1 MQQHKSIENSSSS
14 IYEVE
19 TKISDVFEQIKKKS
33 EEMPSSQS
41 SVKLFNNLSNPTN
54 LTNPQII
61 MDSKQFEQKL
71 EERKNSKFV
80 RKIKLKN
87 NIINSINNSSKYFPK
102 SNSEISLMVNKSC
115 NLIKNDISKII
126 QNINNI
132 DSIKGSQR
140 NKILLKK
147 IDKKYLNKEKNEIN
161 NNSYFLKGKRNLK
174 KNIIFSGNISS
185 SVKSLDSKRDID
197 DIWEK
202 LKNSKNMKP
211 LNKNKKTNEVKSF
224 NKNSFSND
232 TYHIKLLQY
241 NQNNKNERYQKIC
254 SDKDSQIKALE
265 ETIKQMEKIKNSI
278 DRIYQKEYISHISS
292 IINNEE
298 KENLINND
306 IIKKKNIKLMEYKM
320 ILKKVN
326 ILKESKKNL
335 IKWLYLQ
342 IQVKEKL
349 VKIPEYY
356 KYIIEEN
363 ISLKDINKKGKN
375 KIDKKEYDRIL
386 DYKGKNIYDDVTK
399 FFKEY
404 EILEY
409 KAVERLNNNYDIFDK
424 KLQLQN
430 EHKNNINN
438 IQEEISDDNKKI
450 NGLLKEL
457 ITLKSNNIKLN
468 KEFNII
474 KNNQNL
480 NISGNNNKYLCD
492 LSNKVLFHSKLDP
505 NFNTSNYIYY
515 KKDKSLLFN
524 LILFLY
530 KWISQNKFDEM
541 KNYRFKLNYFLT
553 DEKNMLN
560 ILQYAEIVIDLLLVE
575 KKYYYSNQKLKKTYE
590 KIEDIIDKEIKRE
603 KFLIQ
608 LKIQE
613 QKDIEKNEKIKEKM
627 KKIYFKYNRKIDFD
641 YFRNYQNKKNK
652 FEKNKI
658 DKRETKFEDFF
669 YDIYE

>member
-1 MQQHKSIENSSSS
+1 
-14 IYEVE
+14 
-19 TKISDVFEQIKKKS
+19 
-33 EEMPSSQS
+33 
-41 SVKLFNNLSNPTN
+41 
-54 LTNPQII
+54 
-61 MDSKQFEQKL
+61 
-71 EERKNSKFV
+71 
-80 RKIKLKN
+80 
-87 NIINSINNSSKYFPK
+87 
-102 SNSEISLMVNKSC
+102 
-115 NLIKNDISKII
+115 
-126 QNINNI
+126 
-132 DSIKGSQR
+132 
-140 NKILLKK
+140 
-147 IDKKYLNKEKNEIN
+147 
-161 NNSYFLKGKRNLK
+161 
-174 KNIIFSGNISS
+174 
-185 SVKSLDSKRDID
+185 
-197 DIWEK
+197 
-202 LKNSKNMKP
+202 
-211 LNKNKKTNEVKSF
+211 
-224 NKNSFSND
+224 
-232 TYHIKLLQY
+232 
-241 NQNNKNERYQKIC
+241 
-254 SDKDSQIKALE
+254 
-265 ETIKQMEKIKNSI
+265 MEKIKNSI

-457 ITLKSNNIKLN
+457 RILKSNNIKLN
-468 KEFNII
+468 NEFNII
-474 KNNQNL
+474 KNTQNL
-480 NISGNNNKYLCD
+480 NISGNNNKYLYD

-505 NFNTSNYIYY
+505 NFNISNYIYY

-530 KWISQNKFDEM
+530 KWISQN
-541 KNYRFKLNYFLT
+541 
-553 DEKNMLN
+553 
-560 ILQYAEIVIDLLLVE
+560 
-575 KKYYYSNQKLKKTYE
+575 
-590 KIEDIIDKEIKRE
+590 
-603 KFLIQ
+603 
-608 LKIQE
+608 
-613 QKDIEKNEKIKEKM
+613 
-627 KKIYFKYNRKIDFD
+627 
-641 YFRNYQNKKNK
+641 
-652 FEKNKI
+652 
-658 DKRETKFEDFF
+658 
-669 YDIYE
+669 

>member
-87 NIINSINNSSKYFPK
+87 NIINSVNNSSKYFPK

-147 IDKKYLNKEKNEIN
+147 IDEKYLNKEKNEIN

-232 TYHIKLLQY
+232 IYHIKL
-241 NQNNKNERYQKIC
+241 
-254 SDKDSQIKALE
+254 
-265 ETIKQMEKIKNSI
+265 
-278 DRIYQKEYISHISS
+278 
-292 IINNEE
+292 
-298 KENLINND
+298 
-306 IIKKKNIKLMEYKM
+306 
-320 ILKKVN
+320 
-326 ILKESKKNL
+326 
-335 IKWLYLQ
+335 
-342 IQVKEKL
+342 
-349 VKIPEYY
+349 
-356 KYIIEEN
+356 
-363 ISLKDINKKGKN
+363 
-375 KIDKKEYDRIL
+375 
-386 DYKGKNIYDDVTK
+386 
-399 FFKEY
+399 
-404 EILEY
+404 
-409 KAVERLNNNYDIFDK
+409 
-424 KLQLQN
+424 
-430 EHKNNINN
+430 
-438 IQEEISDDNKKI
+438 
-450 NGLLKEL
+450 
-457 ITLKSNNIKLN
+457 
-468 KEFNII
+468 
-474 KNNQNL
+474 
-480 NISGNNNKYLCD
+480 
-492 LSNKVLFHSKLDP
+492 
-505 NFNTSNYIYY
+505 
-515 KKDKSLLFN
+515 
-524 LILFLY
+524 
-530 KWISQNKFDEM
+530 
-541 KNYRFKLNYFLT
+541 
-553 DEKNMLN
+553 
-560 ILQYAEIVIDLLLVE
+560 
-575 KKYYYSNQKLKKTYE
+575 
-590 KIEDIIDKEIKRE
+590 
-603 KFLIQ
+603 
-608 LKIQE
+608 
-613 QKDIEKNEKIKEKM
+613 
-627 KKIYFKYNRKIDFD
+627 
-641 YFRNYQNKKNK
+641 
-652 FEKNKI
+652 
-658 DKRETKFEDFF
+658 
-669 YDIYE
+669 